1 MKHSLPQAKRASTR
15 TKALVTGGLVALTVA
30 GVGGAAFAS
39 FTGSTS
45 ASQDIDSGD
54 VTLTQEAGTSITV
67 DANNIAAG
75 DWLDRVVNLKN
86 DGSIDITGIDLA
98 TVATNSSLLNGPGGL
113 EMTIDL
119 CSTGWV
125 QATPSPLTY
134 TCSGS
139 ITSVITS
146 QPVVGSYSLTGL
158 SATAGDTNSMKV
170 RLTLPSAAND
180 TFENQ
185 ASTIQYTFSAVQRA
199 GQAQ

>member
-1 MKHSLPQAKRASTR
+1 ML
-15 TKALVTGGLVALTVA
+15 
-30 GVGGAAFAS
+30 

-54 VTLTQEAGTSITV
+54 VTLTQEAGTSISV
-67 DANNIAAG
+67 DATNIAAG

-98 TVATNSSLLNGPGGL
+98 TVATNSSLLDGPGGL
-113 EMTIDL
+113 QMTIDL

-134 TCSGS
+134 TCGGAV
-139 ITSVITS
+139 TNVITS

-185 ASTIQYTFSAVQRA
+185 ASTIQYTFSAVQRRRPGPVA
-199 GQAQ
+199 NRHPRQHQHDPR